1 VTADAPAGGA
11 PVSGAAAPRP
21 DEPARRVDAALRD
34 GPPVVAPGVA
44 APAIPGWAG
53 ARVLMLAPTPTW
65 PLDQGN
71 RRRIHA
77 IGQAIRAAGAELH
90 LAHYPAEHDWR
101 GTADARAHAA
111 MAAQWDGAFVIPP
124 SRPLHPP
131 PAAGADHAIDEWWDP
146 AIGAFLDWFTAR
158 HRTDALIVHY
168 PFLSRALLHAPP
180 GCLRVLDMHDR
191 FAGRRQVLA
200 AAGIAP
206 EFFHTTEDQEAIAL
220 GRADVVLAIKR
231 QEAAAFRAAAPT
243 PVLVLPHAEPDH
255 DAPAAPGRGV
265 LRFGLLGA
273 RNSVNLAA
281 TEAFLAALHARLRR
295 TLLPC
300 EILLAGSV
308 CDDIPAE
315 NLPRYVRR
323 LGRVGDVAAFYAEA
337 DVVLAPLAVST
348 GLKIR
353 VGEALAFGRPVLA
366 LAHASEGYPTQ
377 HPFHALPDLPALLDA
392 MAALV
397 AEPARL
403 GPLAEASRQ
412 VAAEVREQARAALG
426 ALGARLAAPP
436 RGILFPLPPAPPDW
450 LLDHVVDAAGALGQ
464 PALILPEG
472 AAPPGL
478 AARLPHWA
486 MLVEPPDWPGGS
498 GDSAPGSQT
507 PAAGARHAE
516 AARPGEPPAAEA
528 GRPDPT
534 PHAPDAGRAPRQATA
549 PTPGAGPA
557 DPTPPDPA
565 LPGAA
570 PAPGAGL
577 RRTGTLASLLAA
589 RPLAVWFAAPV
600 PLPEG
605 RVATRAILAADA
617 AAALAT
623 PAEVARFRG
632 LLAERFAEVILVAHD
647 PLPGALRVP
656 AFASPPG
663 RAPRRD
669 DAIWLLADAPD
680 CPLAALAEAIC
691 TRTAPGRPLRRVMPG
706 APAALPP
713 GLAVDAARDGPAH
726 ALLRET
732 LARQAVPVLR
742 FGRGG
747 ARRLG
752 QAPEGPVADA
762 LRLADI
768 LSGAAPPPPPGPT
781 DAAAGWAALR
791 RLLAEPRQ

>member
-1 VTADAPAGGA
+1 MTA
-11 PVSGAAAPRP
+11 
-21 DEPARRVDAALRD
+21 EP
-34 GPPVVAPGVA
+34 
-44 APAIPGWAG
+44 IPGWAG

-77 IGQAIRAAGAELH
+77 MGQAIRASGAELH
-90 LAHYPAEHDWR
+90 FAHYPAEHDWR

-111 MAAQWDGAFVIPP
+111 MAAQWDGSFVIPP
-124 SRPLHPP
+124 TRPLHPP
-131 PAAGADHAIDEWWDP
+131 PLAGEDHAIDEWWDP
-146 AIGAFLDWFTAR
+146 AIGAFLEWFTAR
-158 HRTDALIVHY
+158 HRTDALVVHY

-206 EFFHTTEDQEAIAL
+206 EFFHTTPEQEAVAL
-220 GRADVVLAIKR
+220 ARADVVLAIKR

-243 PVLVLPHAEPDH
+243 PVLVLPHAEPDRH
-255 DAPAAPGRGV
+255 APAAPGRGV

-281 TEAFLAALHARLRR
+281 TEAFLAALHARLRQ

-300 EILLAGSV
+300 EIVLAGSV
-308 CDDIPAE
+308 CDDIPPE
-315 NLPRYVRR
+315 TLPRYVRR
-323 LGRVGDVAAFYAEA
+323 LGRVADVAEFYAEA

-353 VGEALAFGRPVLA
+353 VGEALAFGRPLLA

-377 HPFHALPDLPALLDA
+377 HPFHALPDLAALLDA

-397 AEPARL
+397 ADPAL
-403 GPLAEASRQ
+403 LAPLAAASRHA
-412 VAAEVREQARAALG
+412 AAEVREQARAALG

-436 RGILFPLPPAPPDW
+436 RGIVVPLPPEPPDW
-450 LLDHVVDAAGALGQ
+450 LLDHVVDAAGTLGQ
-464 PALILPEG
+464 PALIIPEG

-478 AARLPHWA
+478 AARLPHGA
-486 MLVEPPDWPGGS
+486 TLVAPPDPPG
-498 GDSAPGSQT
+498 
-507 PAAGARHAE
+507 
-516 AARPGEPPAAEA
+516 
-528 GRPDPT
+528 
-534 PHAPDAGRAPRQATA
+534 
-549 PTPGAGPA
+549 GPA
-557 DPTPPDPA
+557 DAPQ
-565 LPGAA
+565 PGDARLADAGPSAA
-570 PAPGAGL
+570 PPAPGAGL

-600 PLPEG
+600 PPPEG
-605 RVATRAILAADA
+605 RFATRAILAADA
-617 AAALAT
+617 AAALAS
-623 PAEVARFRG
+623 PAEVARFRA
-632 LLAERFAEVILVAHD
+632 LLADRFAEVTVVAHD
-647 PLPGALRVP
+647 PLPGSLRVP
-656 AFASPPG
+656 AFASPPA
-663 RAPRRD
+663 RTPRHD

-680 CPLAALAEAIC
+680 CPLAALAEAVC
-691 TRTAPGRPLRRVMPG
+691 ARTARARPLRRVMPG
-706 APAALPP
+706 APAAPPP
-713 GLAVDAARDGPAH
+713 GLAIDAARDGPAH
-726 ALLRET
+726 ALLRQT

-752 QAPEGPVADA
+752 QPPEGPVADA

-768 LSGAAPPPPPGPT
+768 LSGAAPPPPPAPM

-791 RLLAEPRQ
+791 SLLAEPRP